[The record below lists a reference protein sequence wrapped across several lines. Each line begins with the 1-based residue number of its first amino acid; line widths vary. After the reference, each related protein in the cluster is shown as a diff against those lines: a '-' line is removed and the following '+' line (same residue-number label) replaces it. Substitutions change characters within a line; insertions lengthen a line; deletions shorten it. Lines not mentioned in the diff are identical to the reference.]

1 MKKVKLKLDCTN
13 LDLGLPDLTL
23 LGRENLGGVQAVPFR
38 TELLAFQG
46 IFQVLA
52 VIKCKVIILVGF
64 QASLFIN

>member
-52 VIKCKVIILVGF
+52 VIKYV
-64 QASLFIN
+64 